1 MSNKRPNKEAM
12 VRVPET
18 LRRVKNIIGVFSAK
32 GGVGKSE
39 ISLNLALSLANK
51 GYAVGLLDADI
62 YGPSQPVLLEAS
74 SEEIDVKD
82 NKLLVPLNKKGIKF
96 VSMGLIAR
104 GQKPVIWRGPMV
116 SGAVMQL
123 MSQTDWQELDYLIID
138 TPPGTGDVQL
148 TLLQR
153 LPLNG
158 ALVVTTPQEVS
169 ISDTRKGIE
178 MIKKLEL
185 PILGLIENM
194 SFFQPSDSKKK
205 YFIFGKGG
213 GQNLAKEYGLE
224 LLSEIPLLEKKEFVI
239 LYELSDYKLIFD
251 SIAKKVIKNMEIIK
265 KSVSQIIPQKKV

>member
-39 ISLNLALSLANK
+39 VSLNLALSLADK

-62 YGPSQPVLLEAS
+62 YGPSQPVLLQAS

-82 NKLLVPLNKKGIKF
+82 NKLLIPLNKKGIKF

-169 ISDTRKGIE
+169 TSDTRKGIE
-178 MIKKLEL
+178 MIKRLEL
-185 PILGLIENM
+185 PILGLVENM
-194 SFFQPSDSKKK
+194 SYFQPSDSKKK

-251 SIAKKVIKNMEIIK
+251 SMAKKVIKNMEIIK
-265 KSVSQIIPQKKV
+265 KSVDQIIPQKKV